1 MNIPDSPDLQMSLVG
16 LMRCSCDIPVWGILL
31 VALAVLCL
39 FVFFMVTILNCKK
52 AIAEC
57 NRARTQADTDELTG
71 LWSRH
76 AMNRA
81 LQGGQHCYGPGLLH
95 CSVIFIDI
103 NGLKLI
109 NDECGHLVGD
119 CVLKIF
125 AQQLSRAIRCSD
137 YACRWGGDEFLV
149 LVPDMRSKADIA
161 ALCKKIEQETSTT
174 VTIDNRPV
182 AIRASFG
189 YALAKVD
196 GGTVADLIKVADMR
210 MYKNKRH
217 SSAGF
222 RWCKM
227 REYEEEQA

>member
-1 MNIPDSPDLQMSLVG
+1 
-16 LMRCSCDIPVWGILL
+16 
-31 VALAVLCL
+31 
-39 FVFFMVTILNCKK
+39 
-52 AIAEC
+52 
-57 NRARTQADTDELTG
+57 
-71 LWSRH
+71 
-76 AMNRA
+76 MNRA
-81 LQGGQHCYGPGLLH
+81 LQGGQHCYGPGLLR
-95 CSVIFIDI
+95 CSVIFVDI

-125 AQQLSRAIRCSD
+125 AQQLSQAIRCSD

-217 SSAGF
+217 RSAGF
-222 RWCKM
+222 R
-227 REYEEEQA
+227 

>member
-1 MNIPDSPDLQMSLVG
+1 
-16 LMRCSCDIPVWGILL
+16 
-31 VALAVLCL
+31 
-39 FVFFMVTILNCKK
+39 
-52 AIAEC
+52 
-57 NRARTQADTDELTG
+57 
-71 LWSRH
+71 
-76 AMNRA
+76 MNRA
-81 LQGGQHCYGPGLLH
+81 LQGGQHCYGPGLLR

-125 AQQLSRAIRCSD
+125 AQQLSQAIRCSD

-149 LVPDMRSKADIA
+149 LVPEMRSKADIA

-196 GGTVADLIKVADMR
+196 GGTVADLIKIADIR

-217 SSAGF
+217 RSAGF
-222 RWCKM
+222 R
-227 REYEEEQA
+227 

>member
-1 MNIPDSPDLQMSLVG
+1 MISDSSDLQKPVLG
-16 LMRCSCDIPVWGILL
+16 LMSCTCDVPVWGILL
-31 VALAVLCL
+31 IGVFVLCL
-39 FVFFMVTILNCKK
+39 VVFLFMAIRNCKQ

-57 NRARTQADTDELTG
+57 NRVRTQAETDELTG

-81 LQGGQHCYGPGLLH
+81 LQRGRHCYGAGLLR

-125 AQQLSRAIRCSD
+125 AQQLSQAIRCSD

-149 LVPDMRSKADIA
+149 LVPGMRSKADIA

-217 SSAGF
+217 CSAGF
-222 RWCKM
+222 R
-227 REYEEEQA
+227 